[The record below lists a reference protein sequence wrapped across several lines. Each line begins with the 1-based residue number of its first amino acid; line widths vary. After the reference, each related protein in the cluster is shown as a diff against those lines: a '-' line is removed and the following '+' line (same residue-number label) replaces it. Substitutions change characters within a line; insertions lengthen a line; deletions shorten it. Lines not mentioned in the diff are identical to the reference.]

1 MCLKSYFGHIG
12 YIGRRG
18 EELNNE
24 CTGNNSQKVIPAHFH
39 RKCKQ
44 VRSQPGVQLLE
55 YPTTM
60 IKNIVEAGLRLF
72 LQLTAMVPEASRSL
86 GES

>member
-1 MCLKSYFGHIG
+1 MDTLVILGG
-12 YIGRRG
+12 GG